1 MKHCR
6 YGDNTLTVYALEIQV
21 YILLLRE
28 TSGKGLVVV

>member
-21 YILLLRE
+21 YIYSVAE
-28 TSGKGLVVV
+28 GD